1 MLKFLSRG
9 NGEDEGLQ
17 IVETAKNGFQM
28 DWSLKEDFTVCNFD
42 LKCPADNYAR
52 YNLRG
57 YLAGQR
63 TESLKLEFG
72 DTKLSLRKF
81 FKNNLH
87 NRHRIRKKGYHS
99 YARSCKM

>member
-1 MLKFLSRG
+1 MLKLLSRD
-9 NGEDEGLQ
+9 EDLL
-17 IVETAKNGFQM
+17 IVETAYNGFEM
-28 DWSLKEDFTVCNFD
+28 DWSLKQDFTLCNFD
-42 LKCPADNYAR
+42 LKCPADNYAM

-57 YLAGQR
+57 FLAGQR

-87 NRHRIRKKGYHS
+87 NRLSLLCMKL
-99 YARSCKM
+99 